1 MNKWTACACALLA
14 AIALCACDG
23 SKDPAGTS
31 TSPSDAA
38 AAKKVTVAR
47 PAPNAD
53 ENSWGLYLADQGK
66 LHADDIGMKPFIYV
80 IPAGDSDMVD
90 DHRKNETE
98 SIAHGAGSI
107 LIPGALLI
115 IGGPDANVTRTFVE
129 GLGNEVKASTLQ
141 GVTVLVVSDE
151 AQKDALSKTL
161 APTGAR
167 ARVVSM

>member
-14 AIALCACDG
+14 AIAISACNG
-23 SKDPAGTS
+23 SKDQAGTS
-31 TSPSDAA
+31 TQAA
-38 AAKKVTVAR
+38 DSGAAKKATVAR
-47 PAPNAD
+47 PAANAD

-80 IPAGDSDMVD
+80 IPAADSDMAD
-90 DHRKNETE
+90 ERRKNETE
-98 SIAHGAGSI
+98 SIAHGAGTI

-115 IGGPDANVTRTFVE
+115 LGGPDANVTRTFVE
-129 GLGNEVKASTLQ
+129 GLGKEVKAGTLQ
-141 GVTVLVVSDE
+141 GVTVLVVSDA
-151 AQKDALSKTL
+151 AQKDALSKML